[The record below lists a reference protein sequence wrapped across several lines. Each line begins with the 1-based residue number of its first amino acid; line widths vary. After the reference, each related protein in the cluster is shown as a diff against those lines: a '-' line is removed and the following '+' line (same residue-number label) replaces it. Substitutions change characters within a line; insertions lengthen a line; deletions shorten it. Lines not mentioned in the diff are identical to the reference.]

1 MKHEEYEELAALY
14 ALRALDMP
22 ERESFEA
29 HLATGCAACQSSL
42 RKGAQQHGQSCESYR
57 AKRK

>member
-14 ALRALDMP
+14 ALRALDTP

-29 HLATGCAACQSSL
+29 HLATGCTACQQRPAADTTAAMPTEL
-42 RKGAQQHGQSCESYR
+42 
-57 AKRK
+57 